1 VQPRDPDDGS
11 MPERREETRQEAQV
25 RLILERYR
33 DRVEPGPET
42 WQETGVEYFV
52 RKDFVLVPDEL
63 APRVRDLLRRAGR
76 LPDPDDEPRQIK
88 EEPLEDDREPGEDE
102 PPEDG
107 DVQYGVQWIRLRPDA
122 GVLSTLRII
131 RRAFGTDAGAPEFL
145 VHITSTGGSCPAD
158 EPVPV
163 AAGSA
168 PDPAVAADRGAGTG
182 IRVVILDTGF
192 DDRTAALPWLRGVRG
207 DGDPGISGNTLFPY
221 AGHGTFIAGV
231 VRSIAPGADVIV
243 RRAFR
248 PLGVVFEKDLVQAL
262 GRTLRLDSPDVIS
275 LSAGTTADCVNGP
288 YLLNRFYDRTL
299 QRYKGVAVVAA
310 AGNDAQRKQFWPA
323 ASPWTVS
330 VGALASD
337 GRSRAHFSNFGGWVD
352 VYAPGQHLIN
362 AFPEGTLTYQEP
374 PRAGT
379 TATFSTMASWSGT
392 SFSTPVVAGLIA
404 ARMSRTGENGRD
416 AAAALVAQAQAAA
429 RPGIGAVLL
438 PDGPDGPCA
447 PHPHP
452 RHCCHEHASSRC

>member
-1 VQPRDPDDGS
+1 VQPHDPDDGS
-11 MPERREETRQEAQV
+11 TPEPRAETRQEAQV
-25 RLILERYR
+25 RLILERFGGQ
-33 DRVEPGPET
+33 VEPGPET
-42 WQETGVEYFV
+42 WEQTGIEYFV
-52 RKDFVLVPDEL
+52 RKDFVLVPEEL
-63 APRVRDLLRRAGR
+63 APGVRDLLRRAGR
-76 LPDPDDEPRQIK
+76 LPDPDDEPREIGA
-88 EEPLEDDREPGEDE
+88 EPLEDDRESREDE
-102 PPEDG
+102 PPQDG

-131 RRAFGTDAGAPEFL
+131 RRAFGSDAGAPEFL
-145 VHITSTGGSCPAD
+145 VHIASTGGSCPAD

-168 PDPAVAADRGAGTG
+168 PDPAVAADRAAGAGV
-182 IRVVILDTGF
+182 RVVILDTGF
-192 DDRTAALPWLRGVRG
+192 DHRTAALPWLRGVHG
-207 DGDPGISGNTLFPY
+207 DGDPGISGGNILSY

-248 PLGVVFEKDLVQAL
+248 PLGVVFEKDLVLEL
-262 GRTLRLDSPDVIS
+262 GRALRLDSPDVIN
-275 LSAGTTADCVNGP
+275 LSGGTTADSVNGP

-310 AGNDAQRKQFWPA
+310 AGNDGQRKQFWPA

-374 PRAGT
+374 PLAGQ

-392 SFSTPVVAGLIA
+392 SFATPVVAGLIA

-416 AAAALVAQAQAAA
+416 AAAALIAQAQAAA
-429 RPGIGAVLL
+429 WPGIGAVLL
-438 PDGPDGPCA
+438 PEQPCMPD
-447 PHPHP
+447 PHR
-452 RHCCHEHASSRC
+452 RHCCHDHAASRC

>member
-11 MPERREETRQEAQV
+11 TPERRDETRQEAQV
-25 RLILERYR
+25 RLVLENFG

-42 WQETGVEYFV
+42 WQETGIEYFV

-63 APRVRDLLRRAGR
+63 APRVRELLRRAGR
-76 LPDPDDEPRQIK
+76 LPGPDDQPREIR

-131 RRAFGTDAGAPEFL
+131 RRAFGTDVGAPEFL
-145 VHITSTGGSCPAD
+145 VHISSTGGCCPAD

-182 IRVVILDTGF
+182 VRVVILDTGF
-192 DDRTAALPWLRGVRG
+192 DDRTAALPWLRNVRG
-207 DGDPGISGNTLFPY
+207 DADPGIGGGNILPY

-231 VRSIAPGADVIV
+231 VRS
-243 RRAFR
+243 RAFR
-248 PLGVVFEKDLVQAL
+248 PLGVVFEKDLVRAL

-275 LSAGTTADCVNGP
+275 LSGGTTADTVNGP
-288 YLLNRFYDRTL
+288 YLLNRFYDQTL
-299 QRYKGVAVVAA
+299 VRYKGVAVVAA
-310 AGNDAQRKQFWPA
+310 AGNDGQRKQFWPA

-330 VGALASD
+330 AGALASD

-352 VYAPGQHLIN
+352 VYAPGEHLIN

-429 RPGIGAVLL
+429 WPGIGAVLL
-438 PDGPDGPCA
+438 PDGPYGPCA